1 MSPQKARLVMDLIR
15 GQKAPEALQTLQYTQ
30 KRAAK
35 HIAKV
40 LRSAIANARQKAD
53 EAGAPLDEDEL
64 YVANCFVNE
73 GPRWK
78 RLRPAPMGRAFR
90 YQKRTAHLWV
100 GVAEHHVAAR
110 ERVAANVAEAEAQK
124 GVRGTA
130 RRVGHQTQSG
140 KKSRPG
146 GPHEGNTMGQKTH
159 PYGFRLGYNKPFKS
173 RWYADKEY
181 ADLLHEDVRLR
192 TELKDK
198 LKSAGISSID
208 IERAANKLVV
218 RIYTARPGIIIG
230 RKGAEIDKLKQDV
243 QKRTKREVH
252 IDIQE
257 VHRPELDAQLVA
269 ESIALQLEKRV
280 AFRRAMRK
288 AVDSALRF
296 GCKGIKV
303 RVAGRLNGAE
313 IARKEWYLQGRL
325 PLQTLRA
332 DIDFGTA
339 EANTTYGVIGVKCW
353 VYQGENVPKKASK
366 IQKERET
373 AAVA

>member
-1 MSPQKARLVMDLIR
+1 
-15 GQKAPEALQTLQYTQ
+15 E
-30 KRAAK
+30 
-35 HIAKV
+35 KV
-40 LRSAIANARQKAD
+40 LRSAIANAERKAED
-53 EAGAPLDEDEL
+53 SGAPLDVDML
-64 YVANCFVNE
+64 FVAQCFVNE

-100 GVAEHHVAAR
+100 GVAEHHVAAA
-110 ERVAANVAEAEAQK
+110 ERVAANV
-124 GVRGTA
+124 
-130 RRVGHQTQSG
+130 
-140 KKSRPG
+140 
-146 GPHEGNTMGQKTH
+146 
-159 PYGFRLGYNKPFKS
+159 
-173 RWYADKEY
+173 DD
-181 ADLLHEDVRLR
+181 ADLLHEDVKLR
-192 TELKDK
+192 KELKEK

-230 RKGAEIDKLKQDV
+230 RKGAEIDKLKQEV

-353 VYQGENVPKKASK
+353 VYQ
-366 IQKERET
+366 
-373 AAVA
+373 